1 MLWKHHFDTTFSPPP
16 GVSFGTLCP
25 GGQLAT
31 PVIGPG
37 KTPGSY
43 IIYAAAWDGRLHQ
56 LDVATGKAVAP
67 SELFMPPNGKPY
79 GLNLW
84 NNVVYTTSAQGCGGN
99 PNYVYAFDLATRR
112 TATFDP
118 GSGGMWGRSGPSIGK
133 DGTMYTGTGDG
144 SYNPELRSYGT
155 AVIGVKLDPKTG
167 ALKLKDY
174 FGPPNAEYLLKRDM
188 DLQVTGPVFE
198 HAGREWLVQAS
209 KECRTWLLDTS
220 ALGGEDHSTAEH
232 RSPLICN
239 EDQDYQAAGV
249 YGAMATYEDAK
260 GTRWV
265 LVPFWGP
272 KHPKFKAP
280 IEHGEVFNGAVAAF
294 RMEKNPATGQ
304 LLPESGVDLARHEAC
319 RPVRSSRTASCSASP
334 AAKTSCCDRRRCRL
348 AVRRKTAAR
357 RGRIARS
364 THSVLYALDGQTGQE
379 LWSSGDTITSWNHY
393 SGISVANGR
402 VYIGTLRR
410 HRLLFRAAA
419 MKKTVCLDRDRLRV
433 GDERSPLRA
442 GAQRT
447 RLDDAGV
454 RCAAHVVDARRS
466 VHLDRTPVEVSV
478 SLEAEGR
485 QRVAARQRADRAGGA
500 RQPDD
505 VSRIQV
511 ADLRRRQLE
520 QRVRHRLRLRH
531 DVLANAS
538 QLRGRRARIRRIADV
553 SGRHDAAADA
563 RDTSDAA
570 DAARVLRVRA
580 AAASGEGG
588 RRRTW
593 ERRTAARGNR
603 GAYRI
608 ARQSWRG

>member
-1 MLWKHHFDTTFSPPP
+1 MKRVPRTSVAAIATIWVVAHTGTFAQLPTTQSPPPATDLSRRSGVAAEADWLTDGGDPQRTAWQKNEHLLSVSNVKGMKLLWKYKTDNEPREMHALFPPLIVGRVLTAAGPKQVAIVAGISDNIYAIDVATGGLLWKHHFDTTFSPPP

-56 LDVATGKAVAP
+56 LDVATGRAVAP

-133 DGTMYTGTGDG
+133 DGTLYTGTGDG

-167 ALKLKDY
+167 ALKLRDY
-174 FGPPNAEYLLKRDM
+174 FGPPNAEYLLKRDL

-209 KECRTWLLDTS
+209 KECRTWLLDTA

-249 YGAMATYEDAK
+249 YGAMATYQDAK
-260 GTRWV
+260 GVRWV

-272 KHPKFKAP
+272 KHPQFKAP

-294 RMEKNPATGQ
+294 KMEKNPATGTFF
-304 LLPESGVDLARHEAC
+304 LDPAWISRDMKHADPPLVANGIVFGFASGEDVVL
-319 RPVRSSRTASCSASP
+319 RSPPMPFGIPPDNGGTP
-334 AAKTSCCDRRRCRL
+334 
-348 AVRRKTAAR
+348 
-357 RGRIARS
+357 GRISRS
-364 THSVLYALDGQTGQE
+364 THSVLYALDGQTGEE

-402 VYIGTLRR
+402 VYIGTYDG
-410 HRLLFRAAA
+410 
-419 MKKTVCLDRDRLRV
+419 TVYCFGL
-433 GDERSPLRA
+433 
-442 GAQRT
+442 
-447 RLDDAGV
+447 
-454 RCAAHVVDARRS
+454 
-466 VHLDRTPVEVSV
+466 
-478 SLEAEGR
+478 
-485 QRVAARQRADRAGGA
+485 
-500 RQPDD
+500 
-505 VSRIQV
+505 
-511 ADLRRRQLE
+511 
-520 QRVRHRLRLRH
+520 
-531 DVLANAS
+531 S
-538 QLRGRRARIRRIADV
+538 Q
-553 SGRHDAAADA
+553 
-563 RDTSDAA
+563 
-570 DAARVLRVRA
+570 
-580 AAASGEGG
+580 
-588 RRRTW
+588 
-593 ERRTAARGNR
+593 
-603 GAYRI
+603 
-608 ARQSWRG
+608 

>member
-1 MLWKHHFDTTFSPPP
+1 MPHKTLAAILTVCAVTLAQSPTAITQSPPADLTRRSADLSPGAQSAKVETAPADWLTDGGDPQRTAWQKNEHILNVSSVKGMTLLWKYKTDNVPREMHALFPPLIVGRVLTAAGPKQVAIVAGISDNIYAIDVATGSLLWKHHFDTTFSPPP

-56 LDVATGKAVAP
+56 LDVATGRAVAP

-133 DGTMYTGTGDG
+133 DGTLYTGTGDG

-174 FGPPNAEYLLKRDM
+174 FGPPNAEYLLKRDL
-188 DLQVTGPVFE
+188 DLQVTGPVFD

-209 KECRTWLLDTS
+209 KECRTWLLDT
-220 ALGGEDHSTAEH
+220 AELGGEDHSTAEH
-232 RSPLICN
+232 RSALICN

-272 KHPKFKAP
+272 KHPAFKAP

-294 RMEKNPATGQ
+294 RMEKNPATGKFF
-304 LLPESGVDLARHEAC
+304 LNPAWISRDMKHADPPLVANGIVFGFASGEDVVL
-319 RPVRSSRTASCSASP
+319 RSPPMPYGGAPDNGGTP
-334 AAKTSCCDRRRCRL
+334 
-348 AVRRKTAAR
+348 
-357 RGRIARS
+357 GRISRS
-364 THSVLYALDGQTGQE
+364 THSVLYALEGQTGQE
-379 LWSSGDTITSWNHY
+379 LWSSGDTSTSWNHY
-393 SGISVANGR
+393 SGISIANGR
-402 VYIGTLRR
+402 VYIGTYDG
-410 HRLLFRAAA
+410 
-419 MKKTVCLDRDRLRV
+419 TVYCFGL
-433 GDERSPLRA
+433 P
-442 GAQRT
+442 Q
-447 RLDDAGV
+447 
-454 RCAAHVVDARRS
+454 
-466 VHLDRTPVEVSV
+466 
-478 SLEAEGR
+478 
-485 QRVAARQRADRAGGA
+485 
-500 RQPDD
+500 
-505 VSRIQV
+505 
-511 ADLRRRQLE
+511 
-520 QRVRHRLRLRH
+520 
-531 DVLANAS
+531 
-538 QLRGRRARIRRIADV
+538 
-553 SGRHDAAADA
+553 
-563 RDTSDAA
+563 
-570 DAARVLRVRA
+570 
-580 AAASGEGG
+580 
-588 RRRTW
+588 
-593 ERRTAARGNR
+593 
-603 GAYRI
+603 
-608 ARQSWRG
+608 

>member
-1 MLWKHHFDTTFSPPP
+1 MRTKYFSIAAAVACASIVSLAQTPVTQLPPASADLSRRSALGAEADWLTDGGDPQRTAWQKNEHILNVSNVKGMKLLWKYKTDNEPREMHALFPPLIVGRVLTAAGPKQVAIVAGISDNIYAIDVATGGLLWKHHFDTTFSPPP

-37 KTPGSY
+37 KAPGSY

-133 DGTMYTGTGDG
+133 DGTLYTGTGDG

-155 AVIGVKLDPKTG
+155 AVIGVKLDTKTG

-174 FGPPNAEYLLKRDM
+174 FGPPNAEYLLKRDL

-249 YGAMATYEDAK
+249 YGAMATYEDAAD
-260 GTRWV
+260 TRWV

-272 KHPKFKAP
+272 KHPKFTAP

-294 RMEKNPATGQ
+294 KMAKNPATGQ
-304 LLPESGVDLARHEAC
+304 FFLDPAWISRDMKHADPPLVANGIVFGFASGEDVVL
-319 RPVRSSRTASCSASP
+319 RSPPMPFGIPPDNGGTP
-334 AAKTSCCDRRRCRL
+334 
-348 AVRRKTAAR
+348 
-357 RGRIARS
+357 GRISRS

-402 VYIGTLRR
+402 VYIGTYDG
-410 HRLLFRAAA
+410 
-419 MKKTVCLDRDRLRV
+419 TVYCFGL
-433 GDERSPLRA
+433 P
-442 GAQRT
+442 Q
-447 RLDDAGV
+447 
-454 RCAAHVVDARRS
+454 
-466 VHLDRTPVEVSV
+466 
-478 SLEAEGR
+478 
-485 QRVAARQRADRAGGA
+485 
-500 RQPDD
+500 
-505 VSRIQV
+505 
-511 ADLRRRQLE
+511 
-520 QRVRHRLRLRH
+520 
-531 DVLANAS
+531 
-538 QLRGRRARIRRIADV
+538 
-553 SGRHDAAADA
+553 
-563 RDTSDAA
+563 
-570 DAARVLRVRA
+570 
-580 AAASGEGG
+580 
-588 RRRTW
+588 
-593 ERRTAARGNR
+593 
-603 GAYRI
+603 
-608 ARQSWRG
+608 

>member
-1 MLWKHHFDTTFSPPP
+1 MWKHHFDTTFSPPP

-84 NNVVYTTSAQGCGGN
+84 NNVIYTTSAQGCGGN

-133 DGTMYTGTGDG
+133 DGTVYTGTGDG

-155 AVIGVKLDPKTG
+155 AIIGVKIDPKTG

-174 FGPPNAEYLLKRDM
+174 FGPPNAEYLLKRDI
-188 DLQVTGPVFE
+188 DLQVTGPVFD
-198 HAGREWLVQAS
+198 HAGREWLVQGS

-294 RMEKNPATGQ
+294 RMEKNRDGTVRA
-304 LLPESGVDLARHEAC
+304 ESRVDFARHEAR
-319 RPVRSSRTASCSASP
+319 RPAGHRERHRVWLRE
-334 AAKTSCCDRRRCRL
+334 RRRRRAAIAAH
-348 AVRRKTAAR
+348 AVWRSAGQRRHAGPHRALHPRGVIRAR
-357 RGRIARS
+357 RG
-364 THSVLYALDGQTGQE
+364 DGAGAVVE
-379 LWSSGDTITSWNHY
+379 
-393 SGISVANGR
+393 
-402 VYIGTLRR
+402 RR
-410 HRLLFRAAA
+410 H
-419 MKKTVCLDRDRLRV
+419 D
-433 GDERSPLRA
+433 
-442 GAQRT
+442 
-447 RLDDAGV
+447 
-454 RCAAHVVDARRS
+454 HVVESLQRHFGRERPR
-466 VHLDRTPVEVSV
+466 VH
-478 SLEAEGR
+478 
-485 QRVAARQRADRAGGA
+485 
-500 RQPDD
+500 
-505 VSRIQV
+505 
-511 ADLRRRQLE
+511 
-520 QRVRHRLRLRH
+520 RHL
-531 DVLANAS
+531 
-538 QLRGRRARIRRIADV
+538 
-553 SGRHDAAADA
+553 
-563 RDTSDAA
+563 
-570 DAARVLRVRA
+570 
-580 AAASGEGG
+580 
-588 RRRTW
+588 
-593 ERRTAARGNR
+593 
-603 GAYRI
+603 
-608 ARQSWRG
+608 

>member
-1 MLWKHHFDTTFSPPP
+1 MNRNVPRTTVAIVALWAAVQPNTIAQSPAADLSRRSGAAAEADWLTDGGDPQRTAWQKNEHILTVSNVKGMKLLWKYKTDNEPREMHALFPPLIVGRVLTAAGPKQVAIVAGISDNLYAIDVATGGLLWKHHFDTTFSPPP

-43 IIYAAAWDGRLHQ
+43 VIYAAAWDGRLHQ

-133 DGTMYTGTGDG
+133 DGTLYTGTGDG

-155 AVIGVKLDPKTG
+155 AVIGVKLDPKTA

-174 FGPPNAEYLLKRDM
+174 FGPPNAEYLLKRDL

-209 KECRTWLLDTS
+209 KECRTWLLDTA

-272 KHPKFKAP
+272 KHPRFKAP

-294 RMEKNPATGQ
+294 KMEKNPASGTFFLDPAWISRDMKHADPPLVANGIVFGFASGEDVV
-304 LLPESGVDLARHEAC
+304 LRSPPMPFGVPPENGGT
-319 RPVRSSRTASCSASP
+319 P
-334 AAKTSCCDRRRCRL
+334 
-348 AVRRKTAAR
+348 
-357 RGRIARS
+357 GRISRS
-364 THSVLYALDGQTGQE
+364 THSVLYALDGQTGEE

-402 VYIGTLRR
+402 VYIGTYDG
-410 HRLLFRAAA
+410 
-419 MKKTVCLDRDRLRV
+419 TVYCFGL
-433 GDERSPLRA
+433 
-442 GAQRT
+442 
-447 RLDDAGV
+447 
-454 RCAAHVVDARRS
+454 
-466 VHLDRTPVEVSV
+466 
-478 SLEAEGR
+478 
-485 QRVAARQRADRAGGA
+485 
-500 RQPDD
+500 
-505 VSRIQV
+505 
-511 ADLRRRQLE
+511 
-520 QRVRHRLRLRH
+520 
-531 DVLANAS
+531 S
-538 QLRGRRARIRRIADV
+538 Q
-553 SGRHDAAADA
+553 
-563 RDTSDAA
+563 
-570 DAARVLRVRA
+570 
-580 AAASGEGG
+580 
-588 RRRTW
+588 
-593 ERRTAARGNR
+593 
-603 GAYRI
+603 
-608 ARQSWRG
+608 

>member
-1 MLWKHHFDTTFSPPP
+1 MLSKYFSIAAAVAGASIVSLAQTPDVQSQPAMADWLTDGGDPQRTAWQKNEHILNVSNVKGMTLLWKYKTDNEPREMHALFPPLIVGRVLTAAGPKQIAVVAGISDNIYAIDVATGGLLWKHHFDTTFSPPP

-43 IIYAAAWDGRLHQ
+43 IVYAAAWDGRLHQ

-84 NNVVYTTSAQGCGGN
+84 NNVIYTTSAQGCGGN

-118 GSGGMWGRSGPSIGK
+118 GSGGMWGRAGPSIGK
-133 DGTMYTGTGDG
+133 DGTLYTGTGDG

-188 DLQVTGPVFE
+188 DLQVTGPVFD
-198 HAGREWLVQAS
+198 HAGREWLVQGS

-232 RSPLICN
+232 RSELICN
-239 EDQDYQAAGV
+239 EDQDYQAAGI
-249 YGAMATYEDAK
+249 YGAMATYEDAG

-294 RMEKNPATGQ
+294 KMAKNPATGRFF
-304 LLPESGVDLARHEAC
+304 LDPAWISRDMKHADPPLVANGIVFGFASGEDVVLRSPPMPFGMPPEPGG
-319 RPVRSSRTASCSASP
+319 
-334 AAKTSCCDRRRCRL
+334 TS
-348 AVRRKTAAR
+348 
-357 RGRIARS
+357 GRISRS

-402 VYIGTLRR
+402 VYIGTYDG
-410 HRLLFRAAA
+410 
-419 MKKTVCLDRDRLRV
+419 TVYCFGL
-433 GDERSPLRA
+433 P
-442 GAQRT
+442 Q
-447 RLDDAGV
+447 
-454 RCAAHVVDARRS
+454 
-466 VHLDRTPVEVSV
+466 
-478 SLEAEGR
+478 
-485 QRVAARQRADRAGGA
+485 
-500 RQPDD
+500 
-505 VSRIQV
+505 
-511 ADLRRRQLE
+511 
-520 QRVRHRLRLRH
+520 
-531 DVLANAS
+531 
-538 QLRGRRARIRRIADV
+538 
-553 SGRHDAAADA
+553 
-563 RDTSDAA
+563 
-570 DAARVLRVRA
+570 
-580 AAASGEGG
+580 
-588 RRRTW
+588 
-593 ERRTAARGNR
+593 
-603 GAYRI
+603 
-608 ARQSWRG
+608 

>member
-1 MLWKHHFDTTFSPPP
+1 MGRHEACRRVAAIAAAAAAAIIQAPISIAQSPIAQAPSGLADWLTDGGDPQRTAWQKNEHILTVSNVKGMKLLWKYKTDNVPREMHALFPPLIVGRVVTAAGPKQVAIVAGVSDNIYAIDVATGSLLWKHHFDTTFSPPP

-133 DGTMYTGTGDG
+133 DGTLYTGTGDG

-174 FGPPNAEYLLKRDM
+174 FGPPNAEYLLKRDL
-188 DLQVTGPVFE
+188 DLQVTGPVFD

-209 KECRTWLLDTS
+209 KECRTWLLDT
-220 ALGGEDHSTAEH
+220 AELGGEDHSTAEH

-249 YGAMATYEDAK
+249 YGAMATYEDTN

-272 KHPKFKAP
+272 KHPAFKAP
-280 IEHGEVFNGAVAAF
+280 KEHGEVFNGAVAAF
-294 RMEKNPATGQ
+294 KMEKNPATGKFF
-304 LLPESGVDLARHEAC
+304 LNPAWISRDMKHADPPLVANGIVFGFASGEDVVL
-319 RPVRSSRTASCSASP
+319 RSPPMPYGGAPDNGGTP
-334 AAKTSCCDRRRCRL
+334 
-348 AVRRKTAAR
+348 
-357 RGRIARS
+357 GRISRS

-393 SGISVANGR
+393 SGISIANGR
-402 VYIGTLRR
+402 VYIGTYDG
-410 HRLLFRAAA
+410 
-419 MKKTVCLDRDRLRV
+419 TVYCFGL
-433 GDERSPLRA
+433 P
-442 GAQRT
+442 Q
-447 RLDDAGV
+447 
-454 RCAAHVVDARRS
+454 
-466 VHLDRTPVEVSV
+466 
-478 SLEAEGR
+478 
-485 QRVAARQRADRAGGA
+485 
-500 RQPDD
+500 
-505 VSRIQV
+505 
-511 ADLRRRQLE
+511 
-520 QRVRHRLRLRH
+520 
-531 DVLANAS
+531 
-538 QLRGRRARIRRIADV
+538 
-553 SGRHDAAADA
+553 
-563 RDTSDAA
+563 
-570 DAARVLRVRA
+570 
-580 AAASGEGG
+580 
-588 RRRTW
+588 
-593 ERRTAARGNR
+593 
-603 GAYRI
+603 
-608 ARQSWRG
+608 